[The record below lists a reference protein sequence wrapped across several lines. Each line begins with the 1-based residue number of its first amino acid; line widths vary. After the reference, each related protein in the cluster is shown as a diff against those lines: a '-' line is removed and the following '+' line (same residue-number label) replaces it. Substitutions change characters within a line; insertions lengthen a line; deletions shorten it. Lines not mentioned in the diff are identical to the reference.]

1 MRDKQARNLKD
12 SIRLKARREVI
23 LAENTGTPWLTI
35 EEAAA
40 RVGLSPFTLRNW
52 IVDGVIP
59 KPLKWPSANRK
70 SFRRPDKKMFRR
82 SYVETMLQ
90 LMIIRT
96 NSGQRPTEQFTRN
109 LMWTPLFGLR

>member
-12 SIRLKARREVI
+12 SIRMKSRREVI
-23 LAENTGTPWLTI
+23 LSENTGTPWLTL

-40 RVGLSPFTLRNW
+40 RVGLSPFTLRDWVTNG
-52 IVDGVIP
+52 IIP
-59 KPLKWPSANRK
+59 KPLRWRTRSGK
-70 SFRRPDKKMFRR
+70 SFRRPNKYVFRR
-82 SYVETMLQ
+82 AYVETMLQ

-96 NSGQRPTEQFTRN
+96 NSGQPETQQFTRN